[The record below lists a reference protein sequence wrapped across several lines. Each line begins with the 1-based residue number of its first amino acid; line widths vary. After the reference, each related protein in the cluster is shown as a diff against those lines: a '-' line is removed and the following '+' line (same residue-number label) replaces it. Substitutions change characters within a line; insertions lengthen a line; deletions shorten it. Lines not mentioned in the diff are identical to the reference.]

1 MTETPSPVGSPRRLA
16 RLAAILFFD
25 GFRAAPGWMA
35 LVTTMLVLGSV
46 AGTCYPLGY
55 RLLADGALSGN
66 EGETIEGV
74 AVVAVLLGLA
84 WVLLGIGATE
94 AMALSDRIAVYR
106 TRRMIELVS
115 GVPTLEHLERPDYL
129 AQVEQLNSGR
139 RQLASAPRQIVSN
152 ISYAAR
158 IIALLVLLGSVS
170 PWLLLLPVTAAPPMI
185 ADRLAKKITKRSE
198 DAMASDR
205 RLAGMIFDLSAAPQ
219 AAGELRSYGLA
230 PRLQSLHASLIS
242 ALDRRAGREA
252 RKVLGVQSAGWLL
265 YAAGLMAAI
274 AFVVIRASDGALS
287 LGTVLM
293 TVSLIRRSRAQLAS
307 AASGSAGMI
316 STLATTDRLLW
327 LEDHHAAAVAAAGTN
342 PAPGRLRSAITVRDL
357 SFTYPGTERA
367 VLSSLSL
374 TFPAGATVA
383 ILGENGSGKTT
394 LVKLL
399 LGLYQPTSGAI
410 LIDDVPLTSISHD
423 SWRERCTAAFQDFAR
438 FSLPAV
444 ESVGIADLPELSSEP
459 LALAALDRAGAAGLD
474 AQLPD
479 GLSTFIGGPY
489 TGGHNLSGGQW
500 QKLALGRAMR
510 APDPLLVV
518 LDEPTASLDAH
529 AEQALFDR
537 YTAAAAGYAATSGT
551 ITLLVSHRFATVRM
565 ADLIVYLEEG
575 RATEAGT
582 HAELLAAGGRYAEL
596 FTLQASSYR

>member
-1 MTETPSPVGSPRRLA
+1 VTETPSPVGSPRRLA
-16 RLAAILFFD
+16 RLATILFFD

-55 RLLADGALSGN
+55 RLLADGALGGN

-152 ISYAAR
+152 VSYAAR

-198 DAMASDR
+198 DAMASER
-205 RLAGMIFDLSAAPQ
+205 RLAGLIFDLSAAPQ

-230 PRLQSLHASLIS
+230 PRLRSLHASLIS

-252 RKVLGVQSAGWLL
+252 RKVLSVQSAGWLL

-274 AFVVIRASDGALS
+274 AFVAIRASDGALS

-327 LEDHHAAAVAAAGTN
+327 LEDHHAAAVAAAGTD

-383 ILGENGSGKTT
+383 IVGENGSGKTT

-410 LIDDVPLTSISHD
+410 LIDGVPLTSIASD

-444 ESVGIADLPELSSEP
+444 ESVGVADLPELSSEP
-459 LALAALDRAGAAGLD
+459 LALAALDRAGAAGLP

-479 GLSTFIGGPY
+479 GLSTFVGGPY
-489 TGGHNLSGGQW
+489 TGGQNLSGGQW

-537 YTAAAAGYAATSGT
+537 YTEAAAGYAANSGT

-575 RATEAGT
+575 HTTEAGT
-582 HAELLAAGGRYAEL
+582 HDELLAAGGRYAEL